1 MIKFDR
7 EKENDGVLL
16 LMKIVKHVGL
26 LANLW

>member
-1 MIKFDR
+1 MINVDR

-16 LMKIVKHVGL
+16 SMKIVKHVGL